1 MALFIFVFTSAIA
14 DDSFVDNDDIELLM
28 SSKPLPIDP
37 MLPYLT
43 CKKLGRYAL
52 QTIRQMNNII
62 VV

>member
-43 CKKLGRYAL
+43 WSNL
-52 QTIRQMNNII
+52 
-62 VV
+62 